1 MDFAHH
7 LICGERC
14 LSFCFFF
21 FFFNESFIQ
30 LFKWICLGLRAFHQI
45 LFFFKLIFFLVYLDP
60 MATFDSQGMWNG
72 IHITII
78 FENGFT
84 DNKFL
89 IIYIYISGL
98 KGSTSICENLQPAIQ
113 TIVLNKEGRRDF
125 LSHSQLQAKQTCT
138 R

>member
-1 MDFAHH
+1 
-7 LICGERC
+7 
-14 LSFCFFF
+14 
-21 FFFNESFIQ
+21 
-30 LFKWICLGLRAFHQI
+30 
-45 LFFFKLIFFLVYLDP
+45 